1 MKIKFLILFII
12 VFVLSPYVYSLELIL
27 PEEET
32 DSVYSWGDAA
42 DDPAFWFNKNR
53 PSKSVVFGTDKK
65 AGIHAFSLNGVR
77 LDFIPAGRIN
87 NIDIRS
93 GFSFDDKNI
102 SLMAGSKRDNNTVKL
117 FLITEDGE
125 LIRYKENEIKTR
137 LSSIYGLCL
146 YKNKINNKTYI
157 FVSDEKSKSIYQ
169 FELLSL
175 VPAKAKMV
183 RKIRTGSIS
192 EGCVADDDDGILYF
206 SQEDDET
213 GIYKTEINSKNV
225 EVIQIDLSIKKGGH
239 INGDSEGLALATRGK
254 DKLLIASS
262 QGSSDFVVYNTND
275 TNQYLGR
282 FAIGRNNDIDAVSNT
297 DGIEAFS
304 QNLGTRFEEGI
315 FIVQD
320 DSNINYLDTEPYTS
334 GERKVN
340 QNFKLIPLKQI
351 FDLYID

>member
-1 MKIKFLILFII
+1 MKIKFLILFIT
-12 VFVLSPYVYSLELIL
+12 VFVLSPYAYSLELIL

-32 DSVYSWGDAA
+32 DSVFSWGDAA

-53 PSKSVVFGTDKK
+53 PSKSIVFGTDKK
-65 AGIHAFSLNGVR
+65 AGIHAFSLDGIR
-77 LDFIPAGRIN
+77 LNYLAVGRIN

-93 GFSFDDKNI
+93 GYSTDNADI
-102 SLMAGSKRDNNTVKL
+102 SIMAGSKRDNNTIKL

-125 LIRYKENEIKTR
+125 FRNYQNNEIKTR
-137 LSSIYGLCL
+137 LPSVYGLCM
-146 YKNKINNKTYI
+146 YKSVKDDMP
-157 FVSDEKSKSIYQ
+157 FVFISDEKTSAIYQ
-169 FELLSL
+169 FEILSFF
-175 VPAKAKMV
+175 PAKARMV
-183 RKIRTGSIS
+183 RKIRTSSVS

-213 GIYKTEINSKNV
+213 GIYKTEINSKNKKV
-225 EVIQIDLSIKKGGH
+225 TQIDQSIEKGGH
-239 INGDSEGLALATRGK
+239 INGDSEGLALAAHGK
-254 DKLLIASS
+254 GKLLIASS
-262 QGSSDFVVYNTND
+262 QGSSDFVVYDAND

-282 FAIGRNNDIDAVSNT
+282 FVIGRNNDIDSVSNT

-320 DSNINYLDTEPYTS
+320 DSNVNYFDTEPYTS